1 VYPTPGSITQ
11 ETASG
16 YVTFWSAEKAGYGFS
31 GFIIMFILYPLFPIV
46 YSSEKYFRKRG
57 YENTVIEHE
66 RVKKIIYS
74 LLPIFILTIIDTYF
88 LLYSRSIEDILFPQ
102 IFQNDNIYIH
112 TYYYLRFS
120 ATLVFASALL
130 KTTFLISKKDFRFYL
145 ARACMKLASKK
156 EDDVKKMRYLIKGLK
171 SYNRYISKEFRF
183 QINDFKIY
191 SKIINSPAKK
201 RSESMKLVTEAFE
214 GDKLEAVN
222 HLSGFTNRL
231 LLWIHLGIDFN
242 IWVQI

>member
-1 VYPTPGSITQ
+1 MKGCVVDSLNCYTCWLLRITFAVTAFPLSPIPSVYPTPGSITQ

-88 LLYSRSIEDILFPQ
+88 
-102 IFQNDNIYIH
+102 
-112 TYYYLRFS
+112 
-120 ATLVFASALL
+120 ALL
-130 KTTFLISKKDFRFYL
+130 HNL
-145 ARACMKLASKK
+145 
-156 EDDVKKMRYLIKGLK
+156 
-171 SYNRYISKEFRF
+171 
-183 QINDFKIY
+183 
-191 SKIINSPAKK
+191 
-201 RSESMKLVTEAFE
+201 
-214 GDKLEAVN
+214 
-222 HLSGFTNRL
+222 
-231 LLWIHLGIDFN
+231 
-242 IWVQI
+242 